1 MQGELKLPE
10 EEMDLLLR
18 CSFCPDEKLEVLSAA
33 LLEKMRAPGGQT
45 ESQIL
50 CCKKCKSKCTVTSKV
65 EAVLEKGYNRLRRK
79 KPSDTGIDNLL
90 WRTLKKRP
98 LPTNKEELDLWMLDF
113 ACIQMRVNFHDWR
126 HRKSCF
132 KSGRKACRYGI
143 PPIPSNATAVNPI
156 YLKEPSKTESTHSEP
171 QKIVELQID
180 VKKRAPFIF
189 FTDCNSAIMSVMHC
203 NNCTRCVKNQK
214 VSLYY
219 GAYTT
224 KHNTDCEQALAEA
237 IIAIQKHGEKVLRQQ
252 EKADQQAEANERA
265 REEDPNF
272 AIANEPLRRTDFSI
286 GLGKLLSGVRASTNG
301 ETIGGPLAAFVLRG
315 NLIFEMSY
323 KTAALPLSQA
333 IAYLPN
339 ENIFAT
345 INRFGEVKATTHDYV
360 FRSDQNDEIER
371 MSFWNFFKTQEI
383 CKLSSKDQDI
393 ECDDFTEDPKP
404 TKGRFIHNFVPGH
417 PQQKTQGHRAR
428 TTIHWLRYLA
438 ARLPDLNDLKDDS
451 YLDTEEREKRRTEYA
466 KGVLTMFI
474 PFRDISDLIMEGET
488 WWEAYTR
495 QKYYILSDKTARQ
508 VINSLQNFY
517 ESFCTSSP
525 ETELLGFTEQ
535 DLQDLVE
542 EENEVIQDA
551 AVDIID
557 MTEIEALDEEE
568 ENKLLPDDPF
578 ISRLATL
585 TENPLDLSLRDWP
598 SIISYQNAKTAVD
611 SLPKGI

>member
-1 MQGELKLPE
+1 
-10 EEMDLLLR
+10 
-18 CSFCPDEKLEVLSAA
+18 
-33 LLEKMRAPGGQT
+33 
-45 ESQIL
+45 
-50 CCKKCKSKCTVTSKV
+50 
-65 EAVLEKGYNRLRRK
+65 
-79 KPSDTGIDNLL
+79 
-90 WRTLKKRP
+90 
-98 LPTNKEELDLWMLDF
+98 
-113 ACIQMRVNFHDWR
+113 
-126 HRKSCF
+126 
-132 KSGRKACRYGI
+132 
-143 PPIPSNATAVNPI
+143 
-156 YLKEPSKTESTHSEP
+156 
-171 QKIVELQID
+171 
-180 VKKRAPFIF
+180 
-189 FTDCNSAIMSVMHC
+189 MSVMHC
-203 NNCTRCVKNQK
+203 NNCTRYVKNQK

-237 IIAIQKHGEKVLRQQ
+237 IVAIQKHGEKVLRQQ

-272 AIANEPLRRTDFSI
+272 AIENEPLRRTDFSI

-315 NLIFEMSY
+315 NLIFEMSH

-333 IAYLPN
+333 IAYLAN

-360 FRSDQNDEIER
+360 FRSDLNDEIER
-371 MSFWNFFKTQEI
+371 MSFWNFIKTQEI
-383 CKLSSKDQDI
+383 CKLNSKEQDI

-404 TKGRFIHNFVPGH
+404 TKGRFIYKFVSGH

-428 TTIHWLRYLA
+428 TTIHWPRYLA

-451 YLDTEEREKRRTEYA
+451 YLDTEEREKRRSEYA

-495 QKYYILSDKTARQ
+495 QKYYILSDKTAKQ

-568 ENKLLPDDPF
+568 ENKLLSDDPF
-578 ISRLATL
+578 INRLANL

-611 SLPKGI
+611 SIPKGILKIIMFYQASH